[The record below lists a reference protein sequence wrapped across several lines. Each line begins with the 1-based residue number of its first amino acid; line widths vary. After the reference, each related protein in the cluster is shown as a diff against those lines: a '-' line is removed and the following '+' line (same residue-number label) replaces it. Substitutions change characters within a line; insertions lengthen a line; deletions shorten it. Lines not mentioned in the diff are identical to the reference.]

1 MNWILGDWIRIL
13 VVTGLVGAT
22 TGYVW
27 VKVQISETAMGV
39 VQARRA
45 SEVLREERSKLQ
57 AAVDLVQRPGIV
69 RERALRELNM
79 IDPTALTTTEL
90 IIGGGSSWP
99 IPRGSHCGRLP
110 RAGYGG
116 CCSVALLCGW
126 RWQHA
131 SCRCRVST
139 MTCTHNEPEFST
151 SARSP

>member
-1 MNWILGDWIRIL
+1 MNWILGDWIRVL
-13 VVTGLVGAT
+13 VVTGLVSAT

-57 AAVDLVQRPGIV
+57 AAVDLVQRPGII

-90 IIGGGSSWP
+90 IIGGGSS
-99 IPRGSHCGRLP
+99 
-110 RAGYGG
+110 
-116 CCSVALLCGW
+116 
-126 RWQHA
+126 
-131 SCRCRVST
+131 
-139 MTCTHNEPEFST
+139 
-151 SARSP
+151 